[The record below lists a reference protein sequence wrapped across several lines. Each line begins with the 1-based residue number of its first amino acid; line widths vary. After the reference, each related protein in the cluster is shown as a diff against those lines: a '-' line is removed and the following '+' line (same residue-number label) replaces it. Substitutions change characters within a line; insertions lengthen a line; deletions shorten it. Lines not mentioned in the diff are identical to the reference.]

1 MTLYTHRHVK
11 RGTRYVVVGEAR
23 AQCSTVPIQDGDM
36 LTLYRGEDGVY
47 GVRPPV
53 EFNDGRFVEIFEE
66 DGVPTMEQ
74 LRTQVHLLELSQS
87 ALLNKLKRVRAV
99 SRSRLM
105 RLRKNGR
112 LT

>member
-1 MTLYTHRHVK
+1 MTIYTHRHVK
-11 RGTRYVVVGEAR
+11 RGTRYHVIGQAR
-23 AQCSTVPIQDGDM
+23 AQCSTTPIRDGDM
-36 LTLYRGEDGVY
+36 LTLYQGEDGVY
-47 GVRPPV
+47 SVRPPA
-53 EFNDGRFVEIFEE
+53 EFSDGRFVEISE
-66 DGVPTMEQ
+66 DDGLPTVEQ
-74 LRTQVHLLELSQS
+74 LRTQIHLLELSQS